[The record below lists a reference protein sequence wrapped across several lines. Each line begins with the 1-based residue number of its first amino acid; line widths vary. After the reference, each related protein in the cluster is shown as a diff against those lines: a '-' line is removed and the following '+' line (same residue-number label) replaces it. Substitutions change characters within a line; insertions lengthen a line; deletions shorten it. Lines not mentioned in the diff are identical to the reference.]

1 MVQGIDGG
9 AHYVMR
15 VLPYRTVAD
24 VISGVVITFVDVTR
38 ITAAEARIEELT
50 NSLRERV
57 ASLETV
63 LDLVPVGVFIM
74 SGDRPDQASLNRA
87 AGRLLGGD
95 DNAQAPRLLSS
106 DLPLHREGAELPR
119 ASQPLRRA
127 AHTREPVPAFEAQLQ
142 RADGTSIDV
151 LVTAT
156 PLVGAPDKAQGAIAA
171 MVDITERRQAEM
183 HQQLLL
189 HEVQHRAKNILAT
202 VTALARRA
210 GTASETGESS
220 VAALVDRLQA
230 MARTHELLSRDVWR
244 GARLDDLLRVTLA
257 PYLHARSEAIT
268 IGGPPVQLDPRA
280 SSVLGMVLHELASN
294 AVQFGAM
301 GSDKGRLAITWS
313 LSTREGRRWLSLS
326 WKETLDR
333 PVRPPAARGFG
344 TAFIE
349 RSLSY
354 ELAGAA
360 SIAFEPD
367 GIVCVLEFPLD
378 QPDGS

>member
-1 MVQGIDGG
+1 
-9 AHYVMR
+9 
-15 VLPYRTVAD
+15 
-24 VISGVVITFVDVTR
+24 
-38 ITAAEARIEELT
+38 
-50 NSLRERV
+50 
-57 ASLETV
+57 
-63 LDLVPVGVFIM
+63 
-74 SGDRPDQASLNRA
+74 
-87 AGRLLGGD
+87 
-95 DNAQAPRLLSS
+95 
-106 DLPLHREGAELPR
+106 
-119 ASQPLRRA
+119 
-127 AHTREPVPAFEAQLQ
+127 
-142 RADGTSIDV
+142 
-151 LVTAT
+151 
-156 PLVGAPDKAQGAIAA
+156 
-171 MVDITERRQAEM
+171 
-183 HQQLLL
+183 
-189 HEVQHRAKNILAT
+189 
-202 VTALARRA
+202 
-210 GTASETGESS
+210 
-220 VAALVDRLQA
+220 

-257 PYLHARSEAIT
+257 PYLHARSDAIT

-313 LSTREGRRWLSLS
+313 LSTREARRWLSLS